1 MVKEVLNENLK
12 LINPFLKERISGA
25 NLSTAAENLVL
36 DAAAYSLSSGGK
48 RVRPVLTLE
57 FCKLCGGDK
66 KDALHF
72 AAAVEF
78 IHTYSL
84 IHDDL
89 PCMDDDDVRRG
100 QPSCHVKFGEAVAL
114 LAGDALLTLAFETLA
129 DAPLKCE
136 QIVKAVKALSSLAGV
151 EGMIGGQSI
160 DIDSENKKLTVEQ
173 LEKMDLMKTGALIKA
188 ACVLGCIAADASEE
202 EIQSAGTFAESLGLA
217 FQIIDDILDGDE
229 QGEDEKLNKATYV
242 SVLGMEGARALAE
255 EHTRNA
261 LSALAPFGE
270 RAQFLREFAITLL
283 ERSV

>member
-1 MVKEVLNENLK
+1 MIKEDLRDNLN
-12 LINPFLKERISGA
+12 LINPFLENIIKGA
-25 NLSTAAENLVL
+25 GKNGSAEDIVW

-57 FCKLCGGDK
+57 FCKMCGGFK
-66 KDALHF
+66 EDALHF

-89 PCMDDDDVRRG
+89 PCMDDDDMRRG
-100 QPSCHVKFGEAVAL
+100 RESCHVKFGEAVAL
-114 LAGDALLTLAFETLA
+114 LAGDALLTLAFETLS

-136 QIVKAVKALSSLAGV
+136 QIAKAVRVLSRLAGPK
-151 EGMIGGQSI
+151 GMIGGQSI
-160 DIDSENKKLTVEQ
+160 DIDSENKKLTVEELQ
-173 LEKMDLMKTGALIKA
+173 KMDLLKTSALIKA
-188 ACVLGCIAADASEE
+188 ACVLGCIAADAGEY
-202 EIQSAGTFAESLGLA
+202 EIQAAEIFADYIGLA

-242 SVLGMEGARALAE
+242 SVLGIEGARALAQ
-255 EHTRNA
+255 EHTETA
-261 LSALAPFGE
+261 LSALTPFGK
-270 RAQFLREFAITLL
+270 RADFLTEFAKVLL